1 MNSENSAAVL
11 VVDDEHYVLDSLSIL
26 LKKRGYNVFSSKNG
40 KSALE
45 ALYKNSIDVVLTDIK
60 MPEIDGIQLLH
71 EIHTYNSQIPV
82 ILMTAYADLDIAVKA
97 IKEGAF
103 DFITKPY
110 ISDQLIHSIQ
120 KAVSYYRLQQVEK
133 NYKATL
139 ENTVRQRTKELADAL
154 TMVKEMSNELIRRLT
169 TVAEYRDTDTGTH
182 ISRIGLYSKMIA
194 EKLAMPLDFIDMIK
208 FASPMHDIGKIG
220 IPDSILLKPGPL
232 TKEEF
237 EFMKT
242 HTTIGEKMLHGS
254 TYPGIKMAATIAL
267 THHERW
273 DGSGYPNGLKGED
286 IPVEGRIVILV
297 DQYDAM
303 RSKRPYKRPFT
314 HEETCR
320 TILDG
325 NDRTLPT
332 HFDPKVLKAFMEVAP
347 AFEEIFKIHQ
357 D

>member
-1 MNSENSAAVL
+1 MNSENSASVL

-40 KSALE
+40 QNALE
-45 ALYKNSIDVVLTDIK
+45 TLYKNSIDVVLTDIK

-71 EIHTYNSQIPV
+71 EIHTYNAQIPV

-110 ISDQLIHSIQ
+110 ISDHLIHSIQ
-120 KAVSYYRLQQVEK
+120 KAISYNRLQKVEK
-133 NYKATL
+133 NYKTTL

-154 TMVKEMSNELIRRLT
+154 AMVKDMSNELISRLT
-169 TVAEYRDTDTGTH
+169 KVAEYRDTDTGTH
-182 ISRIGLYSKMIA
+182 ISRIGLYSKKIA
-194 EKLAMPLDFIDMIK
+194 EKMNLPSEFIDMIT

-220 IPDSILLKPGPL
+220 IPDSILLKPDQL

-237 EFMKT
+237 EFIKT
-242 HTTIGEKMLHGS
+242 HTTIGEKMLNGS
-254 TYPGIKMAATIAL
+254 SYPGIKMAATIAL

-273 DGSGYPNGLKGED
+273 DGGGYPNGIKGEE
-286 IPVEGRIVILV
+286 IPIEGRIVILV

-303 RSKRPYKRPFT
+303 RSKRPYKKAFT
-314 HEETCR
+314 HEETCNIILKGSGR
-320 TILDG
+320 TM
-325 NDRTLPT
+325 PE
-332 HFDPKVLKAFMEVAP
+332 HFDPKVLKAFREIEP
-347 AFEEIFKIHQ
+347 AFEEIFEIHQ